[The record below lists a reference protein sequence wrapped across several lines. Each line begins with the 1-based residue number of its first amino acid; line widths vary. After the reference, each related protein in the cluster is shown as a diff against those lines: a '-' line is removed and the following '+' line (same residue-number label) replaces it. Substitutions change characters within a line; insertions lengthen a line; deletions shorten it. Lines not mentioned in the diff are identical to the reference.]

1 MKQRRE
7 TRRVIKGTGCFS
19 IKFRLKNSDPIFHSL
34 HSLFHQNLSNLGQE
48 FQYCST
54 AACFVLIWD
63 FDRKVKTT
71 ALHCGKLWGV
81 TSTLIGVKDWVVG
94 FKPSPQSGASIFQ
107 IKFNILYTVL
117 SCFSFFRQQDP
128 PRAVGNQESWATTF
142 RTSSLGDWRDFK
154 WILLPDQTFKY
165 VSLLKRFKQNMF
177 SQMVRNWIKF
187 YVSSELSMLCLL
199 LEKLIKKTQP
209 SDAINLLRLIH
220 KSTTFFRIFT

>member
-19 IKFRLKNSDPIFHSL
+19 IKFRLKNSDPIFLSL

-81 TSTLIGVKDWVVG
+81 TSTLIGVEDWVVG
-94 FKPSPQSGASIFQ
+94 FTQHRSNKV
-107 IKFNILYTVL
+107 LHTVH
-117 SCFSFFRQQDP
+117 C
-128 PRAVGNQESWATTF
+128 AE
-142 RTSSLGDWRDFK
+142 
-154 WILLPDQTFKY
+154 
-165 VSLLKRFKQNMF
+165 
-177 SQMVRNWIKF
+177 
-187 YVSSELSMLCLL
+187 LCLL
-199 LEKLIKKTQP
+199 LQTARSAWGSRQP
-209 SDAINLLRLIH
+209 GILSYNFQNVLTWGLERFQMDFATRPDL
-220 KSTTFFRIFT
+220 